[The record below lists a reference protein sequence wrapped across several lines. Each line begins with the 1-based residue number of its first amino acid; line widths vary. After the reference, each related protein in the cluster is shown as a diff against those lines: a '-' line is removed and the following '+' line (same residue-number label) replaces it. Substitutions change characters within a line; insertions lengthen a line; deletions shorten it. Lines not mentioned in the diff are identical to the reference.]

1 MRVDFLGLQ
10 AFLSIAERG
19 SFHRAAAHLGIT
31 QTALSH
37 RIKKFEEQVRV
48 KLLTRTTRQVALTP
62 AGLSLLPRAQQL
74 LDEAEH
80 LFDELHSQAAGRQ
93 ETLAI
98 GCLAS
103 AAVHFLPG
111 VLAEFRALHPAMAI
125 RIYDNSANEIAERVQ
140 KGEAEFGITIL
151 GTNRWDL
158 EFKPL
163 VKEPFVLVCRDDH
176 AFAARRSLKWSQ
188 LEGVPL
194 IRVSPRT
201 GNRILIDDALG
212 GRGEAMNWAYEVQ
225 HVASA
230 VALVAAGVGCTVLPR
245 PAIDIAGGPTL
256 IAVPLRD
263 PGITRIL
270 GAVTRRGIPLSE
282 PARKLLK
289 LIEIRLQ
296 KRQSTA

>member
-10 AFLSIAERG
+10 AFLAIAERG
-19 SFHRAAAHLGIT
+19 SFRHAAAHLGIT

-37 RIKKFEEQVRV
+37 RIKKFEEQVQV
-48 KLLTRTTRQVALTP
+48 TLLTRTTRQVALTP
-62 AGLSLLPRAQQL
+62 AGLSLLPKARQLIEQAQL
-74 LDEAEH
+74 
-80 LFDELHSQAAGRQ
+80 LFDELSFQAAARQ

-103 AAVHFLPG
+103 AAIHFLPG
-111 VLAEFRALHPAMAI
+111 VLAEFHQFYPAMAI
-125 RIYDNSANEIAERVQ
+125 RIHDNSANEIAERVQ

-158 EFKPL
+158 EMTPL
-163 VKEPFVLVCRDDH
+163 VKEPFVLICREDH
-176 AFAARRSLKWSQ
+176 QFARQRSLRWSQ

-194 IRVSPRT
+194 IRVSART
-201 GNRILIDDALG
+201 GNRMLIDDALG
-212 GRGEAMNWAYEVQ
+212 GRSETMNWAYEVQ

-230 VALVAAGVGCTVLPR
+230 VSLVAAGVGCTVLPR
-245 PAIDIAGGPTL
+245 LAINIAAEPAL
-256 IAVPLRD
+256 IAVSLRE
-263 PGITRIL
+263 PSITRTL
-270 GAVTRRGIPLSE
+270 GAVTRRGVPLTA

-296 KRQSTA
+296 KRQ

>member
-10 AFLSIAERG
+10 AFLAIAERG
-19 SFHRAAAHLGIT
+19 SFRHAATHLGIT

-37 RIKKFEEQVRV
+37 RIKKFEEQVQV
-48 KLLTRTTRQVALTP
+48 TLLTRTTRQVALTP
-62 AGLSLLPRAQQL
+62 AGLSLLPKARQLIEQAQL
-74 LDEAEH
+74 
-80 LFDELHSQAAGRQ
+80 LFDELSFQAAARQ

-103 AAVHFLPG
+103 AAIHFLPG
-111 VLAEFRALHPAMAI
+111 VLAEFHQFYPAMAI
-125 RIYDNSANEIAERVQ
+125 RIHDNSANEIAERVQ

-158 EFKPL
+158 EMTPL
-163 VKEPFVLVCRDDH
+163 VKEPFVLICREDH
-176 AFAARRSLKWSQ
+176 EFARQRSLRWSQ

-194 IRVSPRT
+194 VRVSART
-201 GNRILIDDALG
+201 GNRMLIDDALG
-212 GRGEAMNWAYEVQ
+212 GRSETMNWAYEVQ

-230 VALVAAGVGCTVLPR
+230 VSLVAAGVGCTVLPR
-245 PAIDIAGGPTL
+245 LAINIAAEPAL
-256 IAVPLRD
+256 VAVSLRD
-263 PGITRIL
+263 PSITRTL
-270 GAVTRRGIPLSE
+270 GAVTRRGVPLTA

-296 KRQSTA
+296 KRQ